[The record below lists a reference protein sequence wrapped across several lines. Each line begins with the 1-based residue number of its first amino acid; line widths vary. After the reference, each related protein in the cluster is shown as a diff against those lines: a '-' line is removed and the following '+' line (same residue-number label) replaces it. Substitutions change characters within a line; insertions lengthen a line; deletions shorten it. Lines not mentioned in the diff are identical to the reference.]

1 MFVLLFTLF
10 LIMFFYVNETFGSSR
25 LWLRSRTRNI
35 STQHVS
41 TSHDTRLYGSIG
53 TINCKITVN
62 TLWTELDSTEH
73 VQEAKK
79 HGSINNTFC
88 IIDQL
93 PLV

>member
-41 TSHDTRLYGSIG
+41 TSHYTRLYGSIG
-53 TINCKITVN
+53 TINCNITVN

-79 HGSINNTFC
+79 HASINNTFC